1 MMRLLLILVF
11 VAQVVSRAAAAP
23 DWREMWTAESYA
35 RWRAVPTAELRKKA
49 DAGDAVAMLYLSH
62 RLRGENKHEE
72 ATEWRA
78 KAAKAG
84 MPQAITDELWGMQQN
99 DLKTYVE
106 QLEKAA
112 ATGYP
117 MAKVYLARVLV
128 AGAVDKKV
136 FIVKADPGRA
146 VQLLQEAADQNA
158 IEAWATLASLYAS
171 GTGEPRNDGERPLM
185 LWAKAANNNDSDA
198 MFEMARRRRVG
209 LGVEKDL
216 ISSAG
221 WAMRGY
227 MIGMRRFAGGQA
239 PQPQDWLRFLHGEDV
254 EILRKLTRL
263 YEQGLLQ
270 GSRAALI
277 ELAELNVKSDW
288 GKPNLPRAAALYR
301 LAAKVGD
308 ASGTAKAAGIESKL
322 DKEELATMQRDLAW
336 MSISE

>member
-1 MMRLLLILVF
+1 MMRLLVTLVF
-11 VAQVVSRAAAAP
+11 VAQVVSRAAATP

-49 DAGDAVAMLYLSH
+49 EAGDAVAMLYLSH

-84 MPQAITDELWGMQQN
+84 MPQAITDELLGMQQN

-128 AGAVDKKV
+128 AGDVDKKV
-136 FIVKADPGRA
+136 FMVKANPGRA
-146 VQLLQEAADQNA
+146 VQLLQEAADENA
-158 IEAWATLASLYAS
+158 IEAWADLAALYAA

-185 LWAKAANNNDSDA
+185 LWAKAANSNHSDA

-221 WAMRGY
+221 WAMRGF
-227 MIGMRRFAGGQA
+227 MAEMRRSVGGD
-239 PQPQDWLRFLHGEDV
+239 PRRPESWLRFLNGEDV
-254 EILRKLTRL
+254 EILRKLARL
-263 YEQGLLQ
+263 YEQALLR

-277 ELAELNVKSDW
+277 ELAELNVKSEW

-301 LAAKVGD
+301 LAAKAGE
-308 ASGTAKAAGIESKL
+308 ASATAKAVAIESKL
-322 DKEELATMQRDLAW
+322 GKEELATMQRDLAW
-336 MSISE
+336 MSIAE